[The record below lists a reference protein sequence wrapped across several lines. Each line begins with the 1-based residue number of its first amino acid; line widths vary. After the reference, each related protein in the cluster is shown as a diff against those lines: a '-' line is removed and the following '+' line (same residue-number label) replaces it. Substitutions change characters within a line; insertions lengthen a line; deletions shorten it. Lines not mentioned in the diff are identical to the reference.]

1 MLFRSFSIFCA
12 RHLHLSAYSAP
23 LKNHCICSQITGD
36 PNVPAGKV
44 SFCVS
49 AENARMGTYNG
60 FEREELEPGVFDDVL
75 RDIGAASALCT
86 SCAGVCSSSLSLPCH
101 TA

>member
-1 MLFRSFSIFCA
+1 MSHANSWLAPQAHDWVLHSAALMGFLLVLMKLRSFC
-12 RHLHLSAYSAP
+12 P
-23 LKNHCICSQITGD
+23 QITGD

-60 FEREELEPGVFDDVL
+60 FEREEVGPGVFEDVF
-75 RDIGAASALCT
+75 RTIGAAPPLCIWT
-86 SCAGVCSSSLSLPCH
+86 I
-101 TA
+101 